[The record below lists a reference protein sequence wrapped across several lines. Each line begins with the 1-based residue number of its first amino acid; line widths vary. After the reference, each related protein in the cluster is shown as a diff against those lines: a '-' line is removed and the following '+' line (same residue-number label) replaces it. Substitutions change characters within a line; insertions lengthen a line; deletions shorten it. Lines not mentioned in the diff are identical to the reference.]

1 MNVELISE
9 IFRSKESSSYQ
20 FYLDSRKIQDVYWR
34 KFLDEYSRL
43 SERNNK
49 IREEEHNYFMLIKE
63 LIESEVFEH
72 LIGNDKYLEK
82 VNSIIQRDSLVI
94 AESQTKLLSVY
105 HELMAI
111 CTNYKND
118 FESFVKTVNNR
129 INSENE
135 LASKN
140 VILANVCRES
150 FFNALCNN
158 NLI

>member
-1 MNVELISE
+1 MNVELISK

-94 AESQTKLLSVY
+94 A
-105 HELMAI
+105 
-111 CTNYKND
+111 
-118 FESFVKTVNNR
+118 
-129 INSENE
+129 
-135 LASKN
+135 
-140 VILANVCRES
+140 
-150 FFNALCNN
+150 
-158 NLI
+158 